1 MKNKRREFLKKTAA
15 LTVSVPLIRTGHTS
29 LVNERD
35 TSKLKT
41 WIKDAGIQLCLAY
54 FWGIEPRK
62 TALARQMAVFGAVGG
77 INPGMVSMQGKN
89 NFDAEVINAV
99 KVAWQKEGLQLKVIE
114 GPPALGT
121 KTKLGLDGR
130 DEEIDHFITFMK
142 NISAEGIDTVCYNWM
157 PVVNWARTTLDKPGR
172 GGALVSSFDIED
184 TRDQAQ
190 ITEYGELSH
199 AGMWKNLEYFLK
211 AAVPA
216 AEKYGI
222 KLALHP
228 DDPPVDR
235 LRGIPR
241 IMTSVDAFKK
251 LLDLYPSPSNGLTFC
266 QGSFASMGEE
276 GKGEDIPAAIEYFGK
291 RNAIHFVHFRDVR
304 GHKNKFEETFHDDG
318 KTDMFKAMQTYLRMG
333 FKGPMR
339 PDHVPTMAGDSN
351 EHPGY
356 STIGT
361 LFAIGYIRG
370 LIEGA
375 AKGDMKSY

>member
-1 MKNKRREFLKKTAA
+1 MPLIQSGRANPVLGMEVPKRRA
-15 LTVSVPLIRTGHTS
+15 
-29 LVNERD
+29 
-35 TSKLKT
+35 

-62 TALARQMAVFGAVGG
+62 TALARQMAVYGAVGG
-77 INPGMVSMQGKN
+77 INPAMAGLQGKSSI
-89 NFDAEVINAV
+89 DREVIKGV
-99 KVAWQKEGLQLKVIE
+99 KAAWQKEGLQLKVIE
-114 GPPALGT
+114 GPPSLGT
-121 KTKLGLDGR
+121 KTKLGLEGR
-130 DEEIDHFITFMK
+130 DEEIGQFITLMK
-142 NISAEGIDTVCYNWM
+142 NLSAEGIDTICYNWM

-172 GGALVSSFDIED
+172 GGALVSSFDLD
-184 TRDQAQ
+184 DARSQTP

-199 AGMWKNLEYFLK
+199 DGMWKNLEYFLK
-211 AAVPA
+211 AAVPE

-241 IMTSVDAFKK
+241 IMTSVEAFKK

-304 GHKNKFEETFHDDG
+304 GYKNKFEETFHDDG
-318 KTDMFKAMQTYLRMG
+318 KTNMFKAMQTYLRMG